1 MNPYSKMAQTAISAI
16 SLLAHEAANPTP
28 AKLNSADIA
37 EQRRLPK
44 PMIAKVLTILS
55 QAGLVKG
62 SPGPGGGYWLAK
74 QPHEISLYEIISLFD
89 RSERNDSCPFGPD
102 HCGQGPQCPLHD
114 ELIHLRSEVKRFLE
128 QTTLAAFVPANIQT
142 AGSSKKRP
150 KEGVRPG
157 PKTHPSV
164 ARSIVGKK

>member
-16 SLLAHEAANPTP
+16 SLLAEETPNTTP
-28 AKLNSADIA
+28 AKLSSADIA
-37 EQRRLPK
+37 QRRRLPK

-74 QPHEISLYEIISLFD
+74 EPNEISLYEIINLFD
-89 RSERNDSCPFGPD
+89 RNDRNDSCPFGPD

-114 ELIHLRSEVKRFLE
+114 QLIHLQREVKQFLE
-128 QTTLAAFVPANIQT
+128 RTTLVSFLPAESKRASKAA
-142 AGSSKKRP
+142 P
-150 KEGVRPG
+150 KETRP
-157 PKTHPSV
+157 PQQKKNSS
-164 ARSIVGKK
+164 ARKRRELNRR

>member
-16 SLLAHEAANPTP
+16 SLLAQEAANATP

-37 EQRRLPK
+37 EKRRLPK

-74 QPHEISLYEIISLFD
+74 QPHEIPLYEIISLFD

-128 QTTLAAFVPANIQT
+128 QTTLAAFLPTNIQT
-142 AGSSKKRP
+142 SGSSKKKRKEGAHPRP
-150 KEGVRPG
+150 KSRSTV
-157 PKTHPSV
+157 T
-164 ARSIVGKK
+164 RSIAAKT